1 MSASDLAAGA
11 VRLVAAEGLAYHVDV
26 HLPHDGG
33 GKLGR
38 CAAAPLRRCAAAP
51 LRALRRLRNQV
62 SRNDR
67 SRRFRFRVR
76 LACESPKIDRS
87 SSGGRSHARDC
98 FCLSYVK

>member
-38 CAAAPLRRCAAAP
+38 CAAAPLRRCERCDVSGTKSHEMTAHAASAF
-51 LRALRRLRNQV
+51 A
-62 SRNDR
+62 
-67 SRRFRFRVR
+67 
-76 LACESPKIDRS
+76 
-87 SSGGRSHARDC
+87 
-98 FCLSYVK
+98 

>member
-51 LRALRRLRNQV
+51 LRRCERCDV
-62 SRNDR
+62 SGT
-67 SRRFRFRVR
+67 
-76 LACESPKIDRS
+76 K
-87 SSGGRSHARDC
+87 SHEMTAHAASA
-98 FCLSYVK
+98 FA